1 MLKEIQEI
9 KNEKLICLD
18 FDDCIIEY
26 AKKVDGKWVN
36 NFSGEIFKKLVENCN
51 KIDRFCIE
59 NGYKVFI
66 ISSWSRIINNDL
78 TLKKAWH
85 DSLMEEWFNVIKQLN
100 IISKDP
106 FNDRILAIEVLLE
119 NNNKIIC
126 IDDLD
131 LSAHFEWSKNF
142 CMINYINGIVAK
154 NTCKVKIL

>member
-1 MLKEIQEI
+1 MVKEIQNI

-26 AKKVDGKWVN
+26 AKKVDGKWAN
-36 NFSGEIFKKLVENCN
+36 NSPGEIFKKLVENCN
-51 KIDRFCIE
+51 KIDKFCAE

-66 ISSWSRIINNDL
+66 ISSWSCIINDDL
-78 TLKKAWH
+78 TLKK
-85 DSLMEEWFNVIKQLN
+85 DTYDRLMKEWFDVIQQMN
-100 IISKDP
+100 IIGKDP
-106 FNDRILAIEVLLE
+106 FNDRILAMEILLE
-119 NNNKIIC
+119 NDNEIVC

-154 NTCKVKIL
+154 NTCNIKIL